1 MSKIKII
8 PATVADYPRLQAIWE
23 SAVQATHNFLSEED
37 FAYYRSR
44 LTDYFA
50 QVELY
55 VYKDEQGELAGF
67 IGVADGHVEM
77 LFVDNAFRRQ
87 GVGRQLLSFAVTR
100 LNARRLD
107 VNEQNQQAL
116 GFYTH
121 MGFKIMGRSPL
132 DGEGKPYPL
141 LHLQY
146 DADKSINVMTK
157 TFPCTDR
164 LETI

>member
-8 PATVADYPRLQAIWE
+8 PATVADYPRLQEIWE
-23 SAVQATHNFLSEED
+23 SAVRATHDFLSEED
-37 FAYYRSR
+37 FAYYQSR
-44 LTDYFA
+44 LTYYFGL
-50 QVELY
+50 VDLY
-55 VYKDEQGELAGF
+55 VYKDEQGETIGF
-67 IGVADGHVEM
+67 IGVADGCVEM
-77 LFVDNAFRRQ
+77 LFVDNAFRGQ

-107 VNEQNQQAL
+107 VNEQNSQAL

-141 LHLQY
+141 LHLF
-146 DADKSINVMTK
+146 I
-157 TFPCTDR
+157 
-164 LETI
+164 